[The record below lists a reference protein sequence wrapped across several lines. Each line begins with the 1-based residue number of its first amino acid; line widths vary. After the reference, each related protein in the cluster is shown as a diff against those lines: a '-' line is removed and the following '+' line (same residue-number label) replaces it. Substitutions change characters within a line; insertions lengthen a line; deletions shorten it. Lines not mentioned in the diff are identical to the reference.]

1 MKTKIFLAFIIVIF
15 SALLSSFI
23 FNWFII
29 KDFDNYVKGIKE
41 DLFYW
46 VKASVESSYSDGR
59 WDKRLLTESI
69 HWAMMIGLDIKI
81 LDINNR
87 EIITSEEVLRSLP
100 DSMKKHMHEHFHTH
114 ITTGE
119 FESHDIL
126 VEDKKNGKLLS
137 RPYFKEDIQKK
148 EYIFKK
154 RLKNFLIVSV
164 LIAGCGS
171 LIIAML
177 LSQYL
182 SKPIIKLRI
191 AAEKIA
197 KGDFDVKIEAK
208 GNDEIGSLAESFDN
222 MAESLR
228 RGEKLRKHLM
238 FNIAHELRTPLTI
251 IKTQIEAVE
260 DKIIEDQ
267 HAIENIKNE
276 TNKLIRL
283 IKGIEDITTA
293 EASFFTKKEG
303 VEIDLK
309 EFISELVYEMLPA
322 FKDKGI
328 ELKVREKEGLI
339 FNTDVEKLEIIML
352 NILSN
357 SLKYTE
363 KGEVWID
370 YGTKNGF
377 AFIEINDTG
386 KGIPENDIQYIFN
399 RFYRVQFKDSEGLG
413 LGLAIVKEL
422 IDVMNGKI
430 EVKSQVGKG
439 ANFRIY
445 LPMS

>member
-23 FNWFII
+23 FNWFIT

-100 DSMKKHMHEHFHTH
+100 DSMKKHMYEHFHTH

-126 VEDKKNGKLLS
+126 VEDKKIGKLLS
-137 RPYFKEDIQKK
+137 RLYFKEDIQKK

-260 DKIIEDQ
+260 DKIIEDH

-283 IKGIEDITTA
+283 IRGIEDVTTA

-339 FNTDVEKLEIIML
+339 FNTDAEKLEIIML

-439 ANFRIY
+439 TNFRIY